1 MAKCELCQ
9 KDILFGRKISI
20 TRSQVSRRAL
30 AKQKPNVRRVKVVV
44 NGTPCTKY
52 VCTRCLRSGAVT
64 RAWGELPFSDKFDW
78 YLKACLRTSFF
89 VYKYKTTPI
98 SRSAPFC
105 VCVRPLPGLNVSLFA
120 GFGFSFIDSRLT
132 IPLVL
137 LPLPAFSLALLTYR
151 RIFQFYY
158 QADR

>member
-64 RAWGELPFSDKFDW
+64 RG
-78 YLKACLRTSFF
+78 
-89 VYKYKTTPI
+89 
-98 SRSAPFC
+98 
-105 VCVRPLPGLNVSLFA
+105 
-120 GFGFSFIDSRLT
+120 
-132 IPLVL
+132 
-137 LPLPAFSLALLTYR
+137 
-151 RIFQFYY
+151 
-158 QADR
+158 